1 MEDMTKVTLKVII
14 LMQSVHNHQLK
25 DKKFAFF
32 LYNFAPYGF
41 CKRHTGYKKAPKK
54 VKNENL
60 QKTISGNFE
69 PKRSCVAT
77 LTEKKSI
84 LFF

>member
-1 MEDMTKVTLKVII
+1 MTKVTLKVII

-60 QKTISGNFE
+60 
-69 PKRSCVAT
+69 
-77 LTEKKSI
+77 
-84 LFF
+84 

>member
-1 MEDMTKVTLKVII
+1 MTKVTLKVIF

-25 DKKFAFF
+25 DKEFF
-32 LYNFAPYGF
+32 FFFTVLLYGF

-60 QKTISGNFE
+60 
-69 PKRSCVAT
+69 
-77 LTEKKSI
+77 
-84 LFF
+84 